1 MGIRYSFAWCVN
13 ELPRLTSIS
22 KPSRSS
28 FRVARATSSRRHRIR
43 FPMVLCEIENEC
55 PSAGAL
61 FQSAHHVQA
70 SHPGRCGRHASS
82 AFGWLNRSYP
92 GLRGVAVVLALTATA
107 TAGGGALARL
117 LAEPFSESVTSCRLR
132 AAVGELHSPRG
143 PRER

>member
-43 FPMVLCEIENEC
+43 FPMVLCEIENER

-61 FQSAHHVQA
+61 FQSAKNVKA
-70 SHPGRCGRHASS
+70 SRMVRCGRHASS
-82 AFGWLNRSYP
+82 ALIWSNRSRP

-107 TAGGGALARL
+107 GAHARL
-117 LAEPFSESVTSCRLR
+117 LAEPFFESVTSCGFR